1 MLKIAAERMSAT
13 LRATDIVARFGG
25 DEFVVLL
32 DGADADT
39 ARDVARKL
47 NQALAEPYPG
57 ILSSVTASIGIACF
71 PQDGRHLERC
81 SRRPTARCTRP
92 RRPGATATKW
102 PLRPAGRQPHGAAAA
117 GRPVLDR
124 KRLRPTQ
131 GAATHRA
138 RVPAHARDAVA
149 VLAMALAGVDRPVR
163 RRGAFNASLRGI
175 PLLRAHVPA
184 RPRRADPV
192 RHADK

>member
-1 MLKIAAERMSAT
+1 MNDTQGHGSGDLVLKIAAERMSAT

-71 PQDGRHLERC
+71 PQDGRQALL
-81 SRRPTARCTRP
+81 AQAD
-92 RRPGATATKW
+92 GA
-102 PLRPAGRQPHGAAAA
+102 LYAAKAA
-117 GRPVLDR
+117 GRNRYEMAAPASRSSSPTAQRQPV
-124 KRLRPTQ
+124 
-131 GAATHRA
+131 
-138 RVPAHARDAVA
+138 
-149 VLAMALAGVDRPVR
+149 VL
-163 RRGAFNASLRGI
+163 S
-175 PLLRAHVPA
+175 
-184 RPRRADPV
+184 
-192 RHADK
+192 